1 MDAVI
6 LILDLLY
13 EHWETTGSA
22 STDLCGR
29 NVLFP
34 SLMFCI
40 QPACVTVHGA
50 AQHVDLFGFPV
61 NLRVVLA
68 DPGEAQ
74 DHALLAQ
81 LHDRKLSVLCMP
93 IVPEDD
99 IRNLTDC
106 TTLIGCSIDVIDWD
120 QLCERT
126 RGDIICA
133 CPFGVHEQSRC
144 TAVDKQLSAA
154 FDTGVRGFNFNIDV
168 EGVGAG
174 SGGNDILMG

>member
-13 EHWETTGSA
+13 EHWETTRSA

-34 SLMFCI
+34 SLVFCI

-50 AQHVDLFGFPV
+50 AQHVDLFGLPV

-81 LHDRKLSVLCMP
+81 LHDHKLSVLCMP

-99 IRNLTDC
+99 IHNLMDC
-106 TTLIGCSIDVIDWD
+106 TTLIGCSIDIVYWDWPSEHT
-120 QLCERT
+120 C
-126 RGDIICA
+126 GDIICM
-133 CPFGVHEQSRC
+133 CPFGIHKQPHC
-144 TAVDKQLSAA
+144 TAVNQQPSAA
-154 FDTGVRGFNFNIDV
+154 FDTSVHGLNFNV
-168 EGVGAG
+168 NVKGVGAG
-174 SGGNDILMG
+174 SGGNDVPTR